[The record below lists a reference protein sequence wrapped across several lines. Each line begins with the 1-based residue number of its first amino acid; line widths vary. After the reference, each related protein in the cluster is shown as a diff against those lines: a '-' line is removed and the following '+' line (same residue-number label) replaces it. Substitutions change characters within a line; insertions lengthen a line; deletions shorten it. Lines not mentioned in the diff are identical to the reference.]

1 MQIAQENSVP
11 SMDSQASALSV
22 LSVPPVLRGQWKWK
36 AVLLAVAFLCSF
48 AFTINRSCTV
58 PAVHAALHC

>member
-36 AVLLAVAFLCSF
+36 AVLLAVAFF
-48 AFTINRSCTV
+48 V
-58 PAVHAALHC
+58 ALLSP